1 MKSLFLLLAG
11 LAAFGSA
18 SALTAKEE
26 TLALFDHR
34 RVSIQVPENYVY
46 TSGIDR
52 RGLSTVKITD
62 LGLKVELV
70 VSFLPDPDGRLA
82 KEDDQRAFV
91 ADTSLPY
98 ARDSVE
104 KDYDFK
110 DLSPRSGTG
119 MYCVFTDSSLVKKL
133 PVPPGD
139 YLKVTTGLKAW
150 PGCFFI
156 FTLLSNDTASD
167 EYQAAMKLLRQSF
180 EELPR
185 ASGPAV

>member
-1 MKSLFLLLAG
+1 MKAFLLLLAG
-11 LAAFGSA
+11 LAVGGAGSV
-18 SALTAKEE
+18 ALAREE
-26 TLALFDHR
+26 TLALFENR
-34 RVSIQVPENYVY
+34 RVSIAVPENFTYA
-46 TSGIDR
+46 SGHDP
-52 RGLSTVKITD
+52 RGLTTVKITD
-62 LGLKVELV
+62 PGLKVELV

-91 ADTSLPY
+91 ADTSLSY

-110 DLSPRSGTG
+110 NLAPRSGTG
-119 MYCVFTDSSLVKKL
+119 MYCVFTDSTLVKKL

-150 PGCFFI
+150 PGYFFI
-156 FTLLSNDTASD
+156 FTLLSNDTSSD

-180 EELPR
+180 EELPPP
-185 ASGPAV
+185 SGPAV